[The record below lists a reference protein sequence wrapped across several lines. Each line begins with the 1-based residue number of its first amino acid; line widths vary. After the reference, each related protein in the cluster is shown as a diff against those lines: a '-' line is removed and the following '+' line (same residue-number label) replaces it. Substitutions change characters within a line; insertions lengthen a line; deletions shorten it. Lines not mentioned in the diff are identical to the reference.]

1 MSGLYC
7 GPACFPWAWG
17 VVEGEAEAGTGQGE
31 GAAWVGL
38 PHHAGGLR
46 EGISSVQGTA
56 GLGGRLLAVC
66 SSVTVLGT
74 RYQRF

>member
-1 MSGLYC
+1 MSGLGC
-7 GPACFPWAWG
+7 GPDCSVWAWG
-17 VVEGEAEAGTGQGE
+17 KVKGAAEAGVGQGE
-31 GAAWVGL
+31 GAAWVLL

-46 EGISSVQGTA
+46 EGTCSGQGTA

-74 RYQRF
+74 YYQRF